1 MLQQNSKPFDSEH
14 VVWVMVA
21 VCFQT
26 TNLAY
31 RYRWTF
37 RGTSRTLRPFPELK
51 SRCSYYTRISTAPEC
66 LVLQMMFRHHH
77 DGDVGVVVVR
87 LTRIRGDCCSSLI
100 DSIIKS
106 DRFAWRRR
114 LIRFWNSLHDW

>member
-14 VVWVMVA
+14 VVWVMVVMVA

-37 RGTSRTLRPFPELK
+37 RGTSRTLRPFPELQ
-51 SRCSYYTRISTAPEC
+51 SRRS
-66 LVLQMMFRHHH
+66 
-77 DGDVGVVVVR
+77 
-87 LTRIRGDCCSSLI
+87 
-100 DSIIKS
+100 
-106 DRFAWRRR
+106 
-114 LIRFWNSLHDW
+114 